1 VYDVATGDVST
12 LPVGRSADAGWLHGG
27 RASSQPS
34 DGDPAAGS
42 RATRDGIAWLA
53 GPGLRLVTLG
63 DTLQLTPLLDD
74 ADVTAVRQADDG
86 SLLAIVG
93 QGGEKQLVRFDLAG
107 DDLRPQSVGRPFAL
121 DTGEQALP
129 APDGSGVLIYGPSG
143 ARYLDNRVRE
153 HWLMRAPVRQALWDP
168 VER

>member
-1 VYDVATGDVST
+1 
-12 LPVGRSADAGWLHGG
+12 
-27 RASSQPS
+27 
-34 DGDPAAGS
+34 
-42 RATRDGIAWLA
+42 
-53 GPGLRLVTLG
+53 
-63 DTLQLTPLLDD
+63 
-74 ADVTAVRQADDG
+74 
-86 SLLAIVG
+86 
-93 QGGEKQLVRFDLAG
+93 
-107 DDLRPQSVGRPFAL
+107 VGRPFAL